1 MYIYY
6 SFKERKFFKLNSK
19 LRVKKGLKLV
29 DPVTLAL
36 ILGGSIIVIG
46 FLGNYL
52 FERTGFPDMLL
63 LIILGLLLG
72 PITGLVVPG
81 SVMDLA
87 PYLAALALVF
97 ILFDGGMAMNIYRV
111 FSESPRAAVL
121 AVAGFAMNVIAT
133 TLFMMYIVIPDV
145 PLLYSILFGT
155 ILGGSSSIA
164 VISLASRIK
173 VSEKCST
180 ILSLESAITDILCIV
195 FSLVVIEIILKGA
208 SVDLTAIGQSIASR
222 FSTGV
227 VLGLIFGIIWLSVL
241 KRIAKASYAYMLTLA
256 VVLLAYA
263 FSEFLGGS
271 GSLCSLL
278 FGIMLGNEKEIY
290 RILRMERPPNTVV
303 DVGLKRF
310 ESEVAFLLRT
320 FFFVYI
326 GLIVTIGNVT
336 VVLSGVVLSLILL
349 LVRFGAVKFAT
360 IRCNELVK
368 ERPMMAVMLTRG
380 LAAAVLATL
389 PLQYADV
396 VKYPEAGPIFQ
407 VLSSIYI
414 NLAVIIILGTA
425 IIATI
430 GIPLLKRKAE
440 K

>member
-1 MYIYY
+1 M
-6 SFKERKFFKLNSK
+6 
-19 LRVKKGLKLV
+19 V

-81 SVMDLA
+81 SIMDLA

-164 VISLASRIK
+164 IISLASRIK

-222 FSTGV
+222 FSTGI

-271 GSLCSLL
+271 GPLCSLL

-320 FFFVYI
+320 FFFVFI
-326 GLIVTIGNVT
+326 GLIVTIGNIT
-336 VVLSGVVLSLILL
+336 VVISGVVLSLILL

-368 ERPMMAVMLTRG
+368 ERSMMAVMLTRG

-396 VKYPEAGPIFQ
+396 VKYGEAGQIFQ

>member
-1 MYIYY
+1 
-6 SFKERKFFKLNSK
+6 
-19 LRVKKGLKLV
+19 LV

-46 FLGNYL
+46 FLGNFL

-63 LIILGLLLG
+63 LIVLGMLLG
-72 PITGLVVPG
+72 PVTGLVDSSSIMG
-81 SVMDLA
+81 LA

-97 ILFDGGMAMNIYRV
+97 ILFDGGMVMNIYRV
-111 FSESPRAAVL
+111 FSESPRAAIL
-121 AVAGFAMNVIAT
+121 AVTGFAMSVIVT
-133 TLFMMYIVIPDV
+133 TLFMMYIAIPDV
-145 PLLYSILFGT
+145 PLLYSVLFGT

-164 VISLASRIK
+164 VISLVSRIK

-180 ILSLESAITDILCIV
+180 ILSIESAITDILCIV
-195 FSLVVIEIILKGA
+195 FSLIVIEIILKGTA
-208 SVDLTAIGQSIASR
+208 VDFTTIGQSIASR
-222 FSTGV
+222 FSTGI
-227 VLGLIFGIIWLSVL
+227 VLGIIFGFIWLSVL

-271 GSLCSLL
+271 GALCSLL

-290 RILRMERPPNTVV
+290 RMLRMERPSNLVV

-326 GLIVTIGNVT
+326 GLIVTISSITT
-336 VVLSGVVLSLILL
+336 VITGIILL
-349 LVRFGAVKFAT
+349 LMLLLIRFGAVTFAT
-360 IRCNELVK
+360 IRSDELVK
-368 ERPMMAVMLTRG
+368 ERPIMVVVLTRG

-389 PLQYADV
+389 PSQYSTSEAIA
-396 VKYPEAGPIFQ
+396 KYGSPAELFAK
-407 VLSSIYI
+407 LSSLYI
-414 NLAVIIILGTA
+414 NLAVLIILATA
-425 IIATI
+425 IITTV
-430 GIPLLKRKAE
+430 GIPLLKQRAGK
-440 K
+440 KPNSG

>member
-1 MYIYY
+1 M
-6 SFKERKFFKLNSK
+6 
-19 LRVKKGLKLV
+19 

-63 LIILGLLLG
+63 LIILGLFIG
-72 PITGLVVPG
+72 PVTGLVG
-81 SVMDLA
+81 SSSIMSLA

-97 ILFDGGMAMNIYRV
+97 ILFDGGMIMNIYHV

-121 AVAGFAMNVIAT
+121 AVVGFAMSATVT

-145 PLLYSILFGT
+145 PLLYSVLFGT

-180 ILSLESAITDILCIV
+180 ILSIESAITDILCIV
-195 FSLVVIEIILKGA
+195 FSLAVIEIILKGVP
-208 SVDLTAIGQSIASR
+208 VDFTSIGQSIASR
-222 FSTGV
+222 FSTGI
-227 VLGLIFGIIWLSVL
+227 VLGIIFGVIWLSVL

-263 FSEFLGGS
+263 FSESLGGS
-271 GSLCSLL
+271 GSLCCLL

-290 RILRMERPPNTVV
+290 KMLRMERPPNSAV

-326 GLIVTIGNVT
+326 GLIVTIGDITT
-336 VVLSGVVLSLILL
+336 VIIGVILSVMLL
-349 LVRFGAVKFAT
+349 LVRFGAVTFAT
-360 IRCNELVK
+360 TRSNELKK
-368 ERPMMAVMLTRG
+368 ERPIMGVVLTRG

-389 PLQYADV
+389 PLQYTDV
-396 VKYPEAGPIFQ
+396 TKYPEAGPIFEN
-407 VLSSIYI
+407 LSHIYI
-414 NLAVIIILGTA
+414 NVAVLIILATA
-425 IIATI
+425 IISTV
-430 GIPLLKRKAE
+430 GIPLLKRRAE

>member
-1 MYIYY
+1 M
-6 SFKERKFFKLNSK
+6 
-19 LRVKKGLKLV
+19 

-52 FERTGFPDMLL
+52 FERTGFPDMLW
-63 LIILGLLLG
+63 LIVLGLLLG
-72 PITGLVVPG
+72 PVTGLVDAG
-81 SVMDLA
+81 SIMSLA

-121 AVAGFAMNVIAT
+121 AVAGFAMNVVAT
-133 TLFMMYIVIPDV
+133 TLFMMYIVIPDK
-145 PLLYSILFGT
+145 PLLYSLLFGT

-173 VSEKCST
+173 ISEKCST
-180 ILSLESAITDILCIV
+180 ILSIESAITDILCIV
-195 FSLVVIEIILKGA
+195 FSLAVIEIILKGTA
-208 SVDLTAIGQSIASR
+208 VDLTTIGQSIASR
-222 FSTGV
+222 FSIGI
-227 VLGLIFGIIWLSVL
+227 VLGVIFGFIWLSIL

-290 RILRMERPPNTVV
+290 KILKMERPPNTAV
-303 DVGLKRF
+303 DAGLKRF

-326 GLIVTIGNVT
+326 GLIVTIGNIIT
-336 VVLSGVVLSLILL
+336 VITGVILSLILL
-349 LVRFGAVKFAT
+349 LVRFGAVSFAT
-360 IRCNELVK
+360 VHSDELKK
-368 ERPMMAVMLTRG
+368 ERPIMGVVLTRG

-389 PLQYADV
+389 PLQYTDAT
-396 VKYPEAGPIFQ
+396 KYPEAAPIFQ
-407 VLSSIYI
+407 ALSPLYI
-414 NLAVIIILGTA
+414 NLAVIIILATA
-425 IIATI
+425 IIATV
-430 GIPLLKRKAE
+430 GIPLLKRRTE

>member
-1 MYIYY
+1 
-6 SFKERKFFKLNSK
+6 LA
-19 LRVKKGLKLV
+19 

-36 ILGGSIIVIG
+36 VLGGSIIVIG
-46 FLGNYL
+46 FLSNYL
-52 FERTGFPDMLL
+52 FERTGFPDMLII
-63 LIILGLLLG
+63 IILGLLLG
-72 PITGLVVPG
+72 PITGLVDAG
-81 SVMDLA
+81 SIVSLA
-87 PYLAALALVF
+87 PYLAALTLVF
-97 ILFDGGMAMNIYRV
+97 ILFDGGMAMNIYHV
-111 FSESPRAAVL
+111 FSESPRATVL
-121 AVAGFAMNVIAT
+121 AIAGFAMSVFAT
-133 TLFMMYIVIPDV
+133 TLFMSFIVIPTM
-145 PLLYSILFGT
+145 PMLYSVLFGT
-155 ILGGSSSIA
+155 IFGGSSSVAI
-164 VISLASRIK
+164 ISLASRIK

-227 VLGLIFGIIWLSVL
+227 VLGVIFGIIWLSVL

-256 VVLLAYA
+256 VVLLVYA

-271 GSLCSLL
+271 GPLCSLL

-290 RILRMERPPNTVV
+290 RILRMERPPDSAV

-310 ESEVAFLLRT
+310 ESEIAFLLRT

-326 GLIVTIGNVT
+326 GLIVTFSNIS
-336 VVLSGVVLSLILL
+336 VVVRGVILSLILL
-349 LVRFGAVKFAT
+349 LVRFGAVRFAT
-360 IRCNELVK
+360 IRSNELVK
-368 ERPMMAVMLTRG
+368 ERPIMAVMLTRG

-389 PLQYADV
+389 PLQYTDV
-396 VKYPEAGPIFQ
+396 VKYPEAGPIFL
-407 VLSSIYI
+407 VLSPIYI
-414 NLAVIIILGTA
+414 DLAVIIILVTA

>member
-1 MYIYY
+1 
-6 SFKERKFFKLNSK
+6 
-19 LRVKKGLKLV
+19 LKLL

-52 FERTGFPDMLL
+52 SQRTGFPDMLL
-63 LIILGLLLG
+63 LIVLGMLLG
-72 PITGLVVPG
+72 PATGLIDSSSIMG
-81 SVMDLA
+81 LA

-97 ILFDGGMAMNIYRV
+97 ILFDGGMVMNIYRV

-121 AVAGFAMNVIAT
+121 AVAGFAMSVIAT
-133 TLFMMYIVIPDV
+133 TLFMMYSEVPGK
-145 PLLYSILFGT
+145 PLLYSVLFGT

-164 VISLASRIK
+164 VISLVSKIK

-180 ILSLESAITDILCIV
+180 ILSIESAITDILCII
-195 FSLVVIEIILKGA
+195 FSLVVIEVILKGA
-208 SVDLTAIGQSIASR
+208 AVDLTTIAQSIASR

-227 VLGLIFGIIWLSVL
+227 VIGIISGFIWLSAL
-241 KRIAKASYAYMLTLA
+241 KRIANASYAYMLTLA

-263 FSEFLGGS
+263 FSELLGGS
-271 GSLCSLL
+271 GALCSLL

-290 RILRMERPPNTVV
+290 RMLRMERPSTLVV

-310 ESEVAFLLRT
+310 ESEIAFLLRT

-326 GLIVTIGNVT
+326 GLIVTISSITILVT
-336 VVLSGVVLSLILL
+336 GIILSLILL
-349 LVRFGAVKFAT
+349 LIRFGAVELAT
-360 IRCNELVK
+360 YRSEIKK
-368 ERPMMAVMLTRG
+368 EKSIMSIMLTRG

-389 PLQYADV
+389 PLQYADSI
-396 VKYPEAGPIFQ
+396 KYPDAGPIFQ
-407 VLSSIYI
+407 VLSPLYI
-414 NLAVIIILGTA
+414 NLAAITILATA
-425 IIATI
+425 IIATV
-430 GIPLLKRKAE
+430 GIPMLRRRAE

>member
-1 MYIYY
+1 M
-6 SFKERKFFKLNSK
+6 
-19 LRVKKGLKLV
+19 

-52 FERTGFPDMLL
+52 FERTGFPDMLW
-63 LIILGLLLG
+63 LIVLGLLLG
-72 PITGLVVPG
+72 PVTGLVDAG
-81 SVMDLA
+81 SIMSLA

-133 TLFMMYIVIPDV
+133 TLFMMYIVIPDK
-145 PLLYSILFGT
+145 PLLYSLLFGT
-155 ILGGSSSIA
+155 ILGGSSSIV

-173 VSEKCST
+173 ISEKCST

-208 SVDLTAIGQSIASR
+208 TVDLTTIGQSIASR
-222 FSTGV
+222 FSTGA
-227 VLGLIFGIIWLSVL
+227 VLGVIFGFIWLSVL

-263 FSEFLGGS
+263 FSELLGGS

-290 RILRMERPPNTVV
+290 RMLRMERPSNLVV

-326 GLIVTIGNVT
+326 GLIVTISSITIVITGII
-336 VVLSGVVLSLILL
+336 LSLMLL
-349 LVRFGAVKFAT
+349 LIRFGAVTFAT

-368 ERPMMAVMLTRG
+368 ERPIMSVVLTRG

-389 PLQYADV
+389 PMQYAS
-396 VKYPEAGPIFQ
+396 ESPIFAE
-407 VLSSIYI
+407 LSSLYI
-414 NLAVIIILGTA
+414 NLAVIIILATA
-425 IIATI
+425 IIATV
-430 GIPLLKRKAE
+430 GIPLLKRRAE

>member
-1 MYIYY
+1 M
-6 SFKERKFFKLNSK
+6 
-19 LRVKKGLKLV
+19 
-29 DPVTLAL
+29 DPVTFAL

-63 LIILGLLLG
+63 LIVLGILFG
-72 PITGLVVPG
+72 PVTGWVDTA
-81 SVMDLA
+81 SIISLA

-121 AVAGFAMNVIAT
+121 AVTGFAMNVIVT

-155 ILGGSSSIA
+155 ILGGSSSIV

-173 VSEKCST
+173 ISEKCST

-195 FSLVVIEIILKGA
+195 FSLIVIEIILKGA

-227 VLGLIFGIIWLSVL
+227 VLGVIFGIIWLSVL

-271 GSLCSLL
+271 GPLCSLL

-290 RILRMERPPNTVV
+290 RILRMERPPNTAV

-320 FFFVYI
+320 FFFVFI
-326 GLIVTIGNVT
+326 GLIVTISNIT
-336 VVLSGVVLSLILL
+336 VVISGVILSLILL

-368 ERPMMAVMLTRG
+368 ERPIMAVMLTRG

-389 PLQYADV
+389 PLQYTDV

-414 NLAVIIILGTA
+414 NLAVIVILVTA

-430 GIPLLKRKAE
+430 GVPLLKRKAE

>member
-1 MYIYY
+1 M
-6 SFKERKFFKLNSK
+6 L
-19 LRVKKGLKLV
+19 

-52 FERTGFPDMLL
+52 SERTGFPDMLL
-63 LIILGLLLG
+63 LIVLGMLLG
-72 PITGLVVPG
+72 PATGLIDSSSIMG
-81 SVMDLA
+81 LA

-121 AVAGFAMNVIAT
+121 AVAGFAMSVIAT
-133 TLFMMYIVIPDV
+133 TLFMMYSEVPGK
-145 PLLYSILFGT
+145 PLLYSVLFGT

-164 VISLASRIK
+164 VISLVSKIK

-180 ILSLESAITDILCIV
+180 ILSIESAITDILCII
-195 FSLVVIEIILKGA
+195 FSLVVIEVILKGA
-208 SVDLTAIGQSIASR
+208 AVDLTTIGQSIASR

-227 VLGLIFGIIWLSVL
+227 VIGIVTGFIWLSVL
-241 KRIAKASYAYMLTLA
+241 KRIANASYAYMLTLA

-263 FSEFLGGS
+263 FSELLGGS
-271 GSLCSLL
+271 GALCSLL

-290 RILRMERPPNTVV
+290 RMLRMERPSTLVV

-310 ESEVAFLLRT
+310 ESEIAFLLRT

-326 GLIVTIGNVT
+326 GLIVTISSITILVT
-336 VVLSGVVLSLILL
+336 GIILSLILL
-349 LVRFGAVKFAT
+349 LIRFGAVELAT
-360 IRCNELVK
+360 YRSEIKK
-368 ERPMMAVMLTRG
+368 EKSIMSIMLTRG

-389 PLQYADV
+389 PLQYTDSI
-396 VKYPEAGPIFQ
+396 KYPDVGPIFR
-407 VLSSIYI
+407 VLSPLYI
-414 NLAVIIILGTA
+414 NLAAITILATA
-425 IIATI
+425 IIATL
-430 GIPLLKRKAE
+430 GIPLLRRRTE

>member
-1 MYIYY
+1 
-6 SFKERKFFKLNSK
+6 
-19 LRVKKGLKLV
+19 LV

-52 FERTGFPDMLL
+52 FERTGFPDMLW
-63 LIILGLLLG
+63 LIVLGLLLG
-72 PITGLVVPG
+72 PVTGLVDAG
-81 SVMDLA
+81 SIMGLA

-111 FSESPRAAVL
+111 FSESPRAMVL
-121 AVAGFAMNVIAT
+121 AGAGFAMSVTAT
-133 TLFMMYIVIPDV
+133 TLFMMYIVIPDK
-145 PLLYSILFGT
+145 PLLYSLLFGT

-180 ILSLESAITDILCIV
+180 ILSIESAITDILCIV
-195 FSLVVIEIILKGA
+195 FSLAVIEIILKGTT
-208 SVDLTAIGQSIASR
+208 VDLTTIGQSIASR
-222 FSTGV
+222 FSIGI
-227 VLGLIFGIIWLSVL
+227 VLGVIFGFIWLSVL

-271 GSLCSLL
+271 GSLCCLL

-290 RILRMERPPNTVV
+290 KILKMERPPNTAV
-303 DVGLKRF
+303 DAGLKRF

-326 GLIVTIGNVT
+326 GLIVTIGNIIT
-336 VVLSGVVLSLILL
+336 VITGVILSLMLL
-349 LVRFGAVKFAT
+349 LVRFGAVTFAT
-360 IRCNELVK
+360 TRCNELVK
-368 ERPMMAVMLTRG
+368 ERPIIGVMLTRG

-389 PLQYADV
+389 PMQYAS
-396 VKYPEAGPIFQ
+396 ESPIFAE
-407 VLSSIYI
+407 LSSLYI
-414 NLAVIIILGTA
+414 NLAVIIILATA
-425 IIATI
+425 IIATV
-430 GIPLLKRKAE
+430 GIPLLKRRAE

>member
-1 MYIYY
+1 M
-6 SFKERKFFKLNSK
+6 
-19 LRVKKGLKLV
+19 

-52 FERTGFPDMLL
+52 FERTGFPDMLW
-63 LIILGLLLG
+63 LIVLGLLLG
-72 PITGLVVPG
+72 PVTGLVDAG
-81 SVMDLA
+81 SIMSLA

-133 TLFMMYIVIPDV
+133 TLFMMYIVIPDK
-145 PLLYSILFGT
+145 PLLYSLLFGT
-155 ILGGSSSIA
+155 ILGGSSSIV
-164 VISLASRIK
+164 VISLASKIK
-173 VSEKCST
+173 ISEKCST

-195 FSLVVIEIILKGA
+195 FSLVVIEIILKGTA
-208 SVDLTAIGQSIASR
+208 VDLTTIAQSIASR
-222 FSTGV
+222 FSTGA
-227 VLGLIFGIIWLSVL
+227 VLGVIFGFIWLSVL

-290 RILRMERPPNTVV
+290 KILKMERPPNTVV

-326 GLIVTIGNVT
+326 GLIVTIGNIIT
-336 VVLSGVVLSLILL
+336 VITGVILSLMLL
-349 LVRFGAVKFAT
+349 LVRFGAVTFAT
-360 IRCNELVK
+360 TRCNDLVK
-368 ERPMMAVMLTRG
+368 ERPIMGVMLTRG

-389 PLQYADV
+389 PMQYQS
-396 VKYPEAGPIFQ
+396 ESPIFAE
-407 VLSSIYI
+407 LSSLYI
-414 NLAVIIILGTA
+414 NLAVIIILATA
-425 IIATI
+425 IIATV
-430 GIPLLKRKAE
+430 GIPILKRRTE

>member
-1 MYIYY
+1 M
-6 SFKERKFFKLNSK
+6 
-19 LRVKKGLKLV
+19 

-52 FERTGFPDMLL
+52 FERTGFPDMLW
-63 LIILGLLLG
+63 LIVLGILVG
-72 PITGLVVPG
+72 PVAGLVNADSIMG
-81 SVMDLA
+81 LA

-121 AVAGFAMNVIAT
+121 AVAGFAMSVIVT
-133 TLFMMYIVIPDV
+133 TLFMMFIVIPDK
-145 PLLYSILFGT
+145 PLLYSVLFGT
-155 ILGGSSSIA
+155 IFGGSSSIA
-164 VISLASRIK
+164 IISIASRIK

-180 ILSLESAITDILCIV
+180 ILSVESALTDILCIV
-195 FSLVVIEIILKGA
+195 FSLVVIEIILKGTA
-208 SVDLTAIGQSIASR
+208 IDLTTIGQSIASR
-222 FSTGV
+222 FSTGI
-227 VLGLIFGIIWLSVL
+227 VLGVIFGLIWLSVL

-290 RILRMERPPNTVV
+290 RILRMERPPNMVV
-303 DVGLKRF
+303 DVGLKKF

-326 GLIVTIGNVT
+326 GLIVTISNITIVITGII
-336 VVLSGVVLSLILL
+336 LSLILL
-349 LVRFGAVKFAT
+349 LVRFGAVTFTT
-360 IRCNELVK
+360 IRSDELVK
-368 ERPMMAVMLTRG
+368 ERSIMSVMLTRG

-389 PLQYADV
+389 PLQYVDPA
-396 VKYPEAGPIFQ
+396 KYPEAGPIFGT
-407 VLSSIYI
+407 LSPVYI
-414 NLAVIIILGTA
+414 NLAVIIILATA
-425 IIATI
+425 IIATV